1 MNQKW
6 IVRWIGNNIPINE
19 YGGNGGIKLSISR
32 HDDSAAEESAQNTN
46 DTRLTK

>member
-1 MNQKW
+1 MKEKW

-19 YGGNGGIKLSISR
+19 YGGIKLRISR
-32 HDDSAAEESAQNTN
+32 HDDESAAKKSSQNTN